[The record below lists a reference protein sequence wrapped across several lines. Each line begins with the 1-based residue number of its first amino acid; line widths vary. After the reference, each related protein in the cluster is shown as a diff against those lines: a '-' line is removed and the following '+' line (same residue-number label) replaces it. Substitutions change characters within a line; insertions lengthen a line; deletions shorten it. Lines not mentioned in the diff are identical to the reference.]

1 MSAEPS
7 TPHPHAA
14 PATGWA
20 RWLPGLAQARGYQRG
35 WLLSDLVA
43 GLVLSALLVPAGM
56 AYAQASG
63 LPAVSGLY
71 ATIVPLLVYAFF
83 GPSRVLVLG
92 PDSSLALLLAAVIVP
107 LAAGDPGRAVALGGM
122 ISVLAGLCCVV
133 AGLARFGFLAELLS
147 SPVRYGYLNGVAL
160 TILVSQLS
168 KLLGFSAPK
177 GELLE
182 SARGLFSG
190 ALAGQTNPWALGIG
204 AAAVTLMLAL
214 QRWAPR
220 VPGTLLALVGATAA
234 VLALGPGDGS
244 LPLVGPLPRGM
255 PTPSWPQ
262 VPLRELPSLLGVA
275 LGVAFLS
282 FTDTAVLS
290 RSVALRTRREV
301 DPSQEL
307 TALGLV
313 NVASG
318 LFGGFVVSG
327 SQTRTPVA
335 ESAGART
342 QLTGVVAAVV
352 VTVLITAAPWAFA
365 SLPETALAAVVMVAS
380 LKMVELSAL
389 RRLWGQRR
397 SEFALSMVAFV
408 GVAVLGPLSGVGLAV
423 ALSLL
428 NFMRQAWRPHATEL
442 VRVDGLK
449 GYHDA
454 QRHPEG
460 RRVPGLML
468 YRFDAPLFFANASHF
483 VADVLRRVDEAPAT
497 PARVVVT
504 AEPITDVDSTAAD
517 ALLGLLD
524 TLEARGV
531 KLGFAELKGH
541 VRERLQGSGVLER
554 VGAEH
559 LHRTVGEAVRRH
571 AADTKVAWVDWQ
583 DRDAGQGPTPSPP

>member
-1 MSAEPS
+1 LSAPLA
-7 TPHPHAA
+7 TPPPHAA
-14 PATGWA
+14 PSSGWG
-20 RWLPGLAQARGYQRG
+20 RWLPGLAQLRGYQRG
-35 WLLSDLVA
+35 WLASDVTA

-71 ATIVPLLVYAFF
+71 ATIVPLLVYACF

-92 PDSSLALLLAAVIVP
+92 PDSSLAPLLAATIVP

-122 ISVLAGLCCVV
+122 ISLFAGLLCVV

-147 SPVRYGYLNGVAL
+147 SPVRAGYLNGVAL
-160 TILVSQLS
+160 TIVVSQLAT
-168 KLLGFSAPK
+168 LLGLPPAR
-177 GELLE
+177 GELLGAAH
-182 SARGLFSG
+182 SLVDGLARGGGNL
-190 ALAGQTNPWALGIG
+190 WALGLGGG
-204 AAAVTLMLAL
+204 AVGLMLAV

-220 VPGTLLALVGATAA
+220 VPGTLLALVGATVVVKLLGLEQP
-234 VLALGPGDGS
+234 VLA
-244 LPLVGPLPRGM
+244 LVGPLPRGV
-255 PTPSWPQ
+255 PAPAWPA
-262 VPLRELPSLLGVA
+262 VSPGELPSLLGVS
-275 LGVAFLS
+275 LGVAFLA

-290 RSVALRTRREV
+290 RALALRSRRDV

-352 VTVLITAAPWAFA
+352 VTVLVTLAPEAFA
-365 SLPETALAAVVMVAS
+365 SLPQAALAAVVLVAS
-380 LKMVELSAL
+380 LKLVELSAL
-389 RRLWGQRR
+389 RRLWHHRR
-397 SEFALSMVAFV
+397 SEFALSLVAFV
-408 GVAVLGPLSGVGLAV
+408 GVAVLGPLTGVGVAI

-454 QRHPEG
+454 ERHPEG
-460 RRVPGLML
+460 RRVPGLLL
-468 YRFDAPLFFANASHF
+468 YRFDAPLFFANAAHF
-483 VADVLRRVDEAPAT
+483 VSDVLRRVDGAPGT
-497 PARVVVT
+497 LQRVVVT
-504 AEPITDVDSTAAD
+504 AEPITDVDSTAVEALLQLLD
-517 ALLGLLD
+517 AL
-524 TLEARGV
+524 AAKGV
-531 KLGFAELKGH
+531 ALGFAELKGH
-541 VRERLQGSGVLER
+541 VRERLHGTGVLER
-554 VGAEH
+554 VGPTH

-571 AADTKVAWVDWQ
+571 VADAGVDWVDWE
-583 DRDAGQGPTPSPP
+583 DRQAPPG